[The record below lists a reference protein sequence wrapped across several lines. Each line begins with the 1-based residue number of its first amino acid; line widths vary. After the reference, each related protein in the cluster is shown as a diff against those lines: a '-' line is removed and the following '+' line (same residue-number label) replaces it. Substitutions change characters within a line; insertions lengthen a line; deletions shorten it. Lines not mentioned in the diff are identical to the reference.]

1 MVTVMVDKVH
11 SVEREKFR
19 NQELMD
25 NSLNQLELAERKLAR
40 GLGERSFEEMKS
52 LQSEINKLEVEHITA
67 TEKKNEILQRS
78 RKISSELK
86 GWTREKD
93 QRFIDEKEL
102 QSVICEVEL
111 EVSSLESKIKSQIA
125 SKEELVMSEDMLQ
138 VESRRLRDKLSV
150 GFEEVYSLE
159 SKLSLLDDSSRETKV
174 GMFAQLEIKAAQVR
188 LAEEDRHKAAK
199 ELGRRKIV
207 VEKLQSKYETI
218 TTNSNLDANRTSSNR
233 SQVLNLIAAAQ
244 KREELLHEGND
255 LDKQIQSKERELDA
269 MKRTL
274 DHIQSMNSEY
284 RISLSNNT
292 DIKSHNAK
300 VLIKVEADIE
310 LARKKLAAQREN
322 FHVLN
327 HERSRLLNL
336 LS

>member
-102 QSVICEVEL
+102 QSAICEVEL

-125 SKEELVMSEDMLQ
+125 SKEELEL
-138 VESRRLRDKLSV
+138 KLIVQILHS
-150 GFEEVYSLE
+150 
-159 SKLSLLDDSSRETKV
+159 
-174 GMFAQLEIKAAQVR
+174 
-188 LAEEDRHKAAK
+188 AK
-199 ELGRRKIV
+199 
-207 VEKLQSKYETI
+207 
-218 TTNSNLDANRTSSNR
+218 
-233 SQVLNLIAAAQ
+233 
-244 KREELLHEGND
+244 
-255 LDKQIQSKERELDA
+255 
-269 MKRTL
+269 
-274 DHIQSMNSEY
+274 
-284 RISLSNNT
+284 
-292 DIKSHNAK
+292 
-300 VLIKVEADIE
+300 
-310 LARKKLAAQREN
+310 
-322 FHVLN
+322 
-327 HERSRLLNL
+327 
-336 LS
+336 